1 MTNSLQQLTEQVAAL
16 CVNVAEFIR
25 TEALRFTEASVE
37 SKSLNN
43 LVSYVDKGAE
53 QLLVDGLATL
63 LPTAGFIAEEGTG
76 SRGHGLNWIIDPL
89 DGTTNFVHGVPCYC
103 ISIGLHDGERMSV
116 GVVHEVTRDECFTAW
131 KGGGAFLNGKPIRV
145 SARKTLLESL
155 LATGFPYDD
164 FGREAEYMQLL
175 RELMHGSRGIRR
187 LGSAAADLA
196 YVACGRFEAFY
207 EYGLNP
213 WDVAAGALLV
223 EEAGGQVTDFRGGGS
238 WLFGEEIVATNGNI
252 HQELIG
258 PIGKFFGK

>member
-1 MTNSLQQLTEQVAAL
+1 MDLKQLTDDVAAL
-16 CVNVAEFIR
+16 CGEVAEFIR
-25 TEALRFTEASVE
+25 TEAARFTEASVE

-43 LVSYVDKGAE
+43 LVSYVDKTAE
-53 QLLVDGLATL
+53 TRLVVGLGRL
-63 LPTAGFIAEEGTG
+63 LPGAGFIAEEGTG
-76 SRGHGLNWIIDPL
+76 ERREGLNWIIDPL
-89 DGTTNFVHGVPCYC
+89 DGTTNFVHGIPCYC
-103 ISIGLHDGERMSV
+103 ISIGLAGDDGMKL
-116 GVVHEVTRDECFTAW
+116 GVVLEVTRNERFTAW

-145 SARKTLLESL
+145 SQRARLQDSL

-164 FGREAEYMQLL
+164 FGREAQYMELL
-175 RELMHGSRGIRR
+175 RALMHNSRGIRR

-223 EEAGGQVTDFRGGGS
+223 QEAGGSVSDFTNGGD
-238 WLFGEEIVATNGNI
+238 WLFGEEIVASNGHI
-252 HQELIG
+252 HAELIG